1 LIRSLSM
8 LRRCFSSSMTSLLRR
23 RLSGV
28 LVPLLLGLPFASP
41 AILPNSLPLPL
52 PLPFAGFS
60 FAAPFANPSSPSPLL
75 GMVSVEV
82 FAELLLLPG
91 FNFVRVFLMN
101 DILADVREEEDCD

>member
-1 LIRSLSM
+1 M
-8 LRRCFSSSMTSLLRR
+8 
-23 RLSGV
+23 
-28 LVPLLLGLPFASP
+28 LVPLLLGLPFVSP

-52 PLPFAGFS
+52 PLVGFS
-60 FAAPFANPSSPSPLL
+60 FVVPFANPLRPSSLL

-101 DILADVREEEDCD
+101 DILADEGEEEDCD